1 MHNGELILVKE
12 RLEWREARMQAK
24 KSVEVDRRI
33 TTQLG
38 VCKYKPRTPAATLW
52 LRNRDGR
59 TQAVIIRFAKGHH
72 DIQSVRRAALKKHHE
87 LLVVRH
93 GRRGHGALQKRGH
106 GAQANHRDSALFQEI
121 AARKFEPAHAFA
133 AFVTH
138 GVLIT
143 FFEIPV
149 RPGPIPRPRPD
160 PPACA
165 DHRAWPAKLADYR
178 VVSRA
183 SQPWSAP
190 LVRREKLAPR
200 GRARFSGQPRNPCPA
215 AKSHRCARRASCFPR
230 APGNNSAG

>member
-12 RLEWREARMQAK
+12 RLERREARMQAK
-24 KSVEVDRRI
+24 KSVEVDRCI
-33 TTQLG
+33 TIQLG

-52 LRNRDGR
+52 LWNRDAL
-59 TQAVIIRFAKGHH
+59 THAVIIRFAEGHD

-87 LLVVRH
+87 LLLVRH

-106 GAQANHRDSALFQEI
+106 RAQANHRHSALFQEI
-121 AARKFEPAHAFA
+121 AARKLEPAHAFA

-149 RPGPIPRPRPD
+149 RPAPIPRPRPD

-165 DHRAWPAKLADYR
+165 DHRDWPAKLADYR
-178 VVSRA
+178 VVSQA
-183 SQPWSAP
+183 SQPWASP
-190 LVRREKLAPR
+190 LVRPEKLPP
-200 GRARFSGQPRNPCPA
+200 RARERFSHQPRNPYPV